1 MERALKMEDFIAHHS
16 AIMDRYDPEKKC
28 DLVVDEWGT
37 WHLAEP
43 GTNPDFLYQQNT
55 MRDAV
60 AAGVTLNIFNR
71 HNDRVRMAN
80 IAQMVNVLQA
90 VILTKGSEIVLTPTY
105 YVFELYREHQDA
117 ERIESYVQQDLTGTE
132 EAQVPALS
140 VSASRAENGTVHATA
155 VNLDADK
162 KQTLHCRLAGGNWT
176 KADVRY
182 ISGAMDA
189 HNEFGKE
196 AQVQIHENRD
206 LEICGQ
212 TLNVEMPPCCV
223 MQISLRQ

>member
-1 MERALKMEDFIAHHS
+1 M
-16 AIMDRYDPEKKC
+16 
-28 DLVVDEWGT
+28 
-37 WHLAEP
+37 
-43 GTNPDFLYQQNT
+43 
-55 MRDAV
+55 
-60 AAGVTLNIFNR
+60 
-71 HNDRVRMAN
+71 
-80 IAQMVNVLQA
+80 
-90 VILTKGSEIVLTPTY
+90 VLTPTY

-140 VSASRAENGTVHATA
+140 VSASRDVNGDVHATV

-162 KQTLHCRLAGGNWT
+162 KQTLHCRLTGGNCT
-176 KADVRY
+176 KADIRY

-189 HNEFGKE
+189 HNEFGME
-196 AQVQIHENRD
+196 PQVQIHENRD